1 MDRNVFVLIV
11 QIKIK
16 VRLPNLKILIKK
28 VALVNQQN
36 VISVIVIVFPKVY
49 LADHSANAPN
59 VKI

>member
-1 MDRNVFVLIV
+1 VDRNVFVLIV

-16 VRLPNLKILIKK
+16 VRLPNLKIAIKK

-49 LADHSANAPN
+49 LADHSANASN